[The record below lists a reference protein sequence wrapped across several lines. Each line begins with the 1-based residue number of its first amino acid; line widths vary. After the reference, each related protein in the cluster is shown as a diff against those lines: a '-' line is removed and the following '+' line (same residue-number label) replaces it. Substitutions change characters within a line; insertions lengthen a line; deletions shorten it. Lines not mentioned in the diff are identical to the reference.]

1 MHVVTKFKKFN
12 FNQYFILQTYFEIRE
27 ETFLKI
33 GILNFFCL
41 VLNIRKNEKIEIAN
55 YLILVLKSQRIRR

>member
-33 GILNFFCL
+33 GILIFFCL